1 MQGYS
6 KYSQLYIEC
15 VAEDVRTELERK
27 SILSPD
33 DNCLPIEKLKTVV
46 EFFKGKLEKDT
57 NSEHAYIKKNKNGF
71 TIYYNEK
78 STYFHILHELGH
90 AIFDLND
97 IDIGGE
103 MRCEGSTEA
112 DVRAEIFATCFAMS
126 RNSFS
131 KAVIRNTK
139 NGICDINKVAELYD
153 VDYSIILAR
162 GEELDIWGR

>member
-57 NSEHAYIKKNKNGF
+57 NSEHAYIKKIKMVLPFIIMKNQ
-71 TIYYNEK
+71 
-78 STYFHILHELGH
+78 HIF
-90 AIFDLND
+90 IFYMN
-97 IDIGGE
+97 
-103 MRCEGSTEA
+103 
-112 DVRAEIFATCFAMS
+112 
-126 RNSFS
+126 
-131 KAVIRNTK
+131 
-139 NGICDINKVAELYD
+139 
-153 VDYSIILAR
+153 
-162 GEELDIWGR
+162 